1 MKVRTSYIIPPIL
14 LFLFSVGYSQPRQV
28 TLQLKWWHQFQFA
41 GYYAAQKQG
50 YYAEKGLNV
59 ILVPGNA
66 KLNVTNEVLS
76 GRADFGI
83 TGCDLLTD
91 FASGKPLVA
100 MGALFQHSP
109 YVIITDSAKNLHSP
123 FDLINKPIMAS
134 ENQGWMEMKAIFLK
148 EGIDTNTLNVIR
160 HSWNNQ
166 DLVSGKAAAITGYR
180 SVEPYQL
187 QRLGITPA
195 FIYPAAYGIDFYGDL
210 LFTTRSFADNHA
222 ATTESF
228 RLASFKGWDYAIHHK
243 EELCNYILSLPG
255 VKERNLTKQMLMQE
269 ADEMEKLVLPQLVE
283 IGHMNEGR
291 WESIL
296 AVQKALGLV
305 PENVNLTNFLYH
317 KKSGIGDIARE
328 IGTVTIGFILA
339 ALIFILVY
347 IIIVRRAV
355 NLKTREQKIALDALR
370 ISEEKYRHLVEKASD
385 GILICNPELS
395 IKQANPAALTM
406 FGYASEDLYK
416 LSLPEIMVGSEKA
429 KVLSLTN
436 LKPEASTLSQWK
448 GKRKEGDVFYLE
460 INATRL
466 PNGNFMGFIRDI
478 TEKKK
483 AEVALK
489 EKNKELNKLS
499 AYLQNIREEERKKIA
514 REVHDELGQ
523 LASAIKINIDWLSLR
538 LGEIPEPARKRLEQA
553 GGTVQIMLT
562 TIREI
567 ASNLRPSILD
577 DFGLHVAL
585 KWQCEEFIK
594 LNGIDCM
601 YTTGFDDNDL
611 SKQLQT
617 ELFRITQE
625 SLTNV
630 MRHAKATKVTVQT
643 SEDESNFYLTIQD
656 NGIGFNISERK
667 NTLGLLGLQ
676 ERAAS
681 LHGRLHINSIT
692 NQGTTITAI
701 IPKTCEV
708 IFS

>member
-1 MKVRTSYIIPPIL
+1 M
-14 LFLFSVGYSQPRQV
+14 LFIFSVGYSQPRQV

-50 YYAEKGLNV
+50 YFAENGLNV
-59 ILVPGNA
+59 KLVPGNA
-66 KLNVTNEVLS
+66 KLDVTTEVLS
-76 GRADFGI
+76 GRVDFGI
-83 TGCDLLTD
+83 TGCGLLTD
-91 FASGKPLVA
+91 FAKGKPLKVL
-100 MGALFQHSP
+100 GALFQHSP
-109 YVIITDSAKNLHSP
+109 YVIITDSAKNIHSP
-123 FDLINKPIMAS
+123 FDLVDKPIMAS
-134 ENQGWMEMKAIFLK
+134 ENQGWMEMKAIFQK
-148 EGIDTNTLNVIR
+148 EGIDTNSLKVIR

-166 DLVSGKAAAITGYR
+166 DLANGKVAAITGYR
-180 SVEPYQL
+180 SVEPFQL
-187 QRLGITPA
+187 LQMGITPA

-210 LFTTRSFADNHA
+210 LFTTRAYAENNP

-228 RLASFKGWDYAIHHK
+228 RVASFKGWEYAIHHK
-243 EELCNYILSLPG
+243 EELCDYILSLPG
-255 VKERNLTKQMLMQE
+255 VKERKVTKQNLMQE
-269 ADEMEKLVLPQLVE
+269 ADEMEKLILPQLVE

-291 WESIL
+291 WENIL
-296 AVQKALGLV
+296 AVQKELGLV
-305 PENVNLTNFLYH
+305 PENTSLTGFIYH

-339 ALIFILVY
+339 LLIFILVY

-355 NLKTREQKIALDALR
+355 NLKTREQKMALDALK
-370 ISEEKYRHLVEKASD
+370 ISEEKYRQLIEKASD
-385 GILICNPELS
+385 GILIYNPELQ
-395 IKQANPAALTM
+395 IEQANPSALKM
-406 FGYASEDLYK
+406 FGYAPEDFYH
-416 LSLPEIMVGSEKA
+416 LSLPEIMVSSEKQ
-429 KVLSLTN
+429 KVLSVKKLEV
-436 LKPEASTLSQWK
+436 EASTLGQWK
-448 GKRKEGDVFYLE
+448 GKRKDGDVFFLE

-483 AEVALK
+483 AEVELK

-523 LASAIKINIDWLSLR
+523 LASAIKINIDWLGLR
-538 LGEIPEPARKRLEQA
+538 LGEIPEPAKKRLEQA
-553 GGTVQIMLT
+553 GATVDIMLT

-594 LNGIDCM
+594 LNGIDCT
-601 YTTGFDDNDL
+601 YTTGFDDNEL
-611 SKQLQT
+611 TRQVQT

-630 MRHAKATKVTVQT
+630 MRHARATKVTVQT
-643 SEDESNFYLTIQD
+643 SEDETNFYLSIKD
-656 NGIGFNISERK
+656 NGLGFNIKERK

-681 LHGRLHINSIT
+681 LNGNLQINSV
-692 NQGTTITAI
+692 QEEGTTITAI
-701 IPKTCEV
+701 IPKTCHV
-708 IFS
+708 SLV